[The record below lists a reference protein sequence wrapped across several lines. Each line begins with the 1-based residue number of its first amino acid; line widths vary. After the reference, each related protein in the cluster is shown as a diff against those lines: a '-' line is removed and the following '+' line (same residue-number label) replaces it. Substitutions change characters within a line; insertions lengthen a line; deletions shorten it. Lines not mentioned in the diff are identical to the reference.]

1 MSKPNDEGNN
11 EYLASVEST
20 VLSVQ
25 KTQTY
30 FPEWQ

>member
-1 MSKPNDEGNN
+1 MSKPNDEGSN

-25 KTQTY
+25 KT
-30 FPEWQ
+30 